1 MKKSVLLLKTTSAL
15 AAAGAAACL
24 AVPLLLQLSLGF
36 TLHSI
41 NKGAVAVIG
50 GADGPTAIFITGG
63 LDLAALPWLGGL
75 LAAGARRALA
85 AGTLHREEAGIVPP
99 CIKSDTIFRKG
110 VIP

>member
-63 LDLAALPWLGGL
+63 LDLAALPWLRGPPRFGCWD
-75 LAAGARRALA
+75 APSGRSRDSSS
-85 AGTLHREEAGIVPP
+85 LH
-99 CIKSDTIFRKG
+99 KK
-110 VIP
+110 

>member
-24 AVPLLLQLSLGF
+24 AVPLMCQLSLGF

-75 LAAGARRALA
+75 LAAGAAALWLL
-85 AGTLHREEAGIVPP
+85 GRSIG
-99 CIKSDTIFRKG
+99 KKQG
-110 VIP
+110 

>member
-63 LDLAALPWLGGL
+63 LDLAALPWLGG
-75 LAAGARRALA
+75 RRALA